1 MKPAALSLEY
11 RYHPPASKDSKG
23 AFFLLHGYGSNEDD
37 LFSFVPEM
45 PQDFHYFSLQ
55 APYSLDPFGYAW
67 YAINFDAENGKWSD
81 DGSYALEL
89 RYYLGLKGRKI
100 AERSITE
107 MRKIGYD
114 NEEQLSSWLNMMKEI
129 FPDVRDGS
137 VLTGI
142 FTADQET
149 LFFNGDQKIG
159 HVTDPLFG
167 KAFFSI
173 WLSDKT
179 SEPELRQALMGLK

>member
-1 MKPAALSLEY
+1 MSVAAPKIIDEHISQAEKIGEGKLTFLF
-11 RYHPPASKDSKG
+11 KDIYT
-23 AFFLLHGYGSNEDD
+23 ARLYA
-37 LFSFVPEM
+37 PE
-45 PQDFHYFSLQ
+45 
-55 APYSLDPFGYAW
+55 
-67 YAINFDAENGKWSD
+67 GKWRED
-81 DGSYALEL
+81 ASYALEL
-89 RYYLGLKGRKI
+89 RYNLGLKGRKI

-114 NEEQLSSWLNMMKEI
+114 NEEQLSSWLNIMSEI

-142 FTADQET
+142 LTADQET

-159 HVTDPLFG
+159 HVEDPLFG

-173 WLSDKT
+173 WLSEKT
-179 SEPELRQALMGLK
+179 SEPELRQALMGLE